1 MKRTM
6 TRARAMKQG
15 TKDGI
20 EDADMILTENGH
32 DAALGCAS
40 WGEMA
45 RGMKLAEI
53 MEIPLELEAVYYAA
67 YEVAAT
73 CRVRE
78 IAGRKVKVIDTILE
92 ERAA

>member
-6 TRARAMKQG
+6 SRARAMKQG

-32 DAALGCAS
+32 EAALGCAS

-45 RGMKLAEI
+45 RMTKLAEI

-67 YEVAAT
+67 YNKAAAARVAEVAGEKA
-73 CRVRE
+73 E
-78 IAGRKVKVIDTILE
+78 TIE
-92 ERAA
+92 VTERAA